1 MVKKIKLQIIL
12 SIMLC
17 AFISTGK
24 AQSWEEN
31 LNTKGNRNKISQS
44 LAELSKSTLNIVIT
58 DEQTKEGQAIMKA
71 FDKYWTYSKYKFIST
86 DEFKTTYKDEGT
98 FFLTTMKVDIA
109 GMNTNSGFVILKGG
123 NGIIMAKDGTFKLKE
138 GNENLTLKY
147 KNLVYGFNY
156 ESSIGGYN
164 LLKYEE
170 LYVPIYISRFN
181 TLLGNLVDAMEVTKK
196 TDDKILIFYNNT
208 TLDSL
213 KGKTLFIDK
222 SIDLSGYK
230 YYNSKNLKD
239 AKNDQTNYEDK
250 MKTDYSKALGI
261 PKENII
267 LLEKEEIIKLFET
280 ANKDYIFMLPSTFIF
295 DYKGKNLV
303 NVTYK
308 IMKQSKNK

>member
-181 TLLGNLVDAMEVTKK
+181 TLLGNLVDAMEVTRINSYGEDPFISTGEYFEKH
-196 TDDKILIFYNNT
+196 
-208 TLDSL
+208 SC
-213 KGKTLFIDK
+213 LFPVP
-222 SIDLSGYK
+222 
-230 YYNSKNLKD
+230 NLRE
-239 AKNDQTNYEDK
+239 AMQQ
-250 MKTDYSKALGI
+250 
-261 PKENII
+261 P
-267 LLEKEEIIKLFET
+267 
-280 ANKDYIFMLPSTFIF
+280 
-295 DYKGKNLV
+295 
-303 NVTYK
+303 
-308 IMKQSKNK
+308 